1 MGNLVC
7 REEELVEL
15 LVHTLVEWYV
25 LTEATDGPFI
35 PSSSDFWNDS
45 EEVKKTL
52 YRLRERAEA
61 DELAV
66 DAHYLELAEEGIR
79 RVIQRTLLVCP
90 RGLTSEDPS

>member
-1 MGNLVC
+1 MSHLVC
-7 REEELVEL
+7 KEEELVEL

-25 LTEATDGPFI
+25 LTEATDGPFV
-35 PSSSDFWNDS
+35 PTSGDYWTDS
-45 EEVKKTL
+45 EEVEKTL
-52 YRLRERAEA
+52 PRLREQAEA

-66 DAHYLELAEEGIR
+66 DDHYLELAEVGIR